1 MITRRRLF
9 AGLAA
14 GGLAAGGVTP
24 MAAPALA
31 QAKPRYQW
39 RMATAWP
46 RTLLGPATSA
56 RRLAK
61 RIETLSEGQIAIEV
75 FSAGEIVPA
84 FSVFDAVSI
93 GTVELGHTAA
103 FFIAG
108 KIPASPF
115 FTTVPFGLSPLGHL
129 AWLDAGGGQ
138 ALWDTLYA
146 DFGVKPFI
154 GGNTGASLGGWFRKP
169 LQGLEDVKGL
179 RLRVTGMG
187 GELYRRLGAVP
198 QTIPPGDVYPA
209 LERGTIDAVEL
220 LGPMNDR
227 DLGLYRIA
235 PYVMMP
241 GFNKP
246 NGASE
251 FLIQKKLFAD
261 LPDHLQQV
269 IETACEAEHAAAL
282 AEAQLQQAQALES
295 IAEQGAHFMMPPK
308 GLLQQ
313 ARRAASDILVE
324 TAATSV
330 IARAIVESYTKAQ
343 KQMLAWDRLTYLP
356 PDLN

>member
-1 MITRRRLF
+1 MMNRRTLF
-9 AGLAA
+9 KGLAL
-14 GGLAAGGVTP
+14 GGPLATP
-24 MAAPALA
+24 AIA
-31 QAKPRYQW
+31 QSRRGYRW

-61 RIETLSEGQIAIEV
+61 RIETLSEGAIAIEV

-93 GTVELGHTAA
+93 GTVELGHSAA
-103 FFIAG
+103 FFSAG
-108 KIPASPF
+108 KIPSSVF
-115 FTTVPFGLSPLGHL
+115 FTSVPFGLSPVGHL
-129 AWLDAGGGQ
+129 AWLEAGGGQ

-146 DFGVKPFI
+146 EFGVKPFV

-169 LQGLEDVKGL
+169 LQSIEDVKGL
-179 RLRVTGMG
+179 RLRVTGLG

-220 LGPMNDR
+220 LGPMNDG

-251 FLIQKKLFAD
+251 FLIQKKVFAD
-261 LPDHLQQV
+261 LPQTLQQV
-269 IETACEAEHAAAL
+269 IATACAAEHATAL
-282 AEAQLQQAQALES
+282 AEAQLQQSQALEA
-295 IAEQGAHFMMPPK
+295 IATQGAQFMQPPK
-308 GLLQQ
+308 GLLEQ
-313 ARRAASDILVE
+313 ARRFAADILQE
-324 TAATSV
+324 TAATGEK
-330 IARAIVESYTKAQ
+330 ARAIAESYDKAQ
-343 KQMLAWDRLTYLP
+343 KQMRAWDRLTYLP
-356 PDLN
+356 PDLT

>member
-1 MITRRRLF
+1 MINRRHVF
-9 AGLAA
+9 AGLTVGSAFS
-14 GGLAAGGVTP
+14 
-24 MAAPALA
+24 APAIA
-31 QAKPRYQW
+31 QSRVRYRW

-46 RTLLGPATSA
+46 RALLGPATSA

-93 GTVELGHTAA
+93 GTVEMGHSAA
-103 FFIAG
+103 LFNAG
-108 KIPASPF
+108 KSPASAI
-115 FTTVPFGLSPLGHL
+115 FTTVPFGLSPLSHL
-129 AWLDAGGGQ
+129 AWLEAGGGQ
-138 ALWDTLYA
+138 ALWDNLYS
-146 DFGVKPFI
+146 DFALKPFV

-169 LQGLEDVKGL
+169 LRHLDEIKGL

-187 GELYRRLGAVP
+187 AELYRRLGAVP
-198 QTIPPGDVYPA
+198 QSIPPGDVFPA

-246 NGASE
+246 NGVSE
-251 FLIQKKLFAD
+251 CLLRQQIFAD
-261 LPDHLQQV
+261 LPESLQRV
-269 IETACEAEHAAAL
+269 IENACAAEHATAL
-282 AEAQLQQAQALES
+282 AEAQLLQAEALTA
-295 IAEQGAHFMMPPK
+295 IAEQGVQFITPPQ
-308 GLLQQ
+308 GLLEQ
-313 ARRAASDILVE
+313 ARIVTADIMQD
-324 TAATSV
+324 TATTSAK
-330 IARAIVESYTKAQ
+330 ARAVVESYLSAQ
-343 KQMLAWDRLTYLP
+343 NRMRVWERLTYLP
-356 PDLN
+356 ASNL